1 MPENCVSAKII
12 VVGSLNTDLVACA
25 SRIPVAGETI
35 TGHTF
40 LSACGGKGA
49 NQAYAAAR
57 LGARVEMIGR
67 VGGDDFGKQMRAN
80 LENAGCDTA
89 GVETVSDISSGIAL
103 IFVGDNGQN
112 SIVVVPGANER
123 LTPADIETSKSRFT
137 GASSLLLQLET
148 PLATVQAAAA
158 AARAAGVRVILDPA
172 PAPSTALPDEFVRL
186 VDVLTPNE
194 SEAAI
199 LAGMPPGRMNVA
211 QAFEVAKKLQQLG
224 PRTVI
229 VKLGDKGCALRD
241 GNDEHALAA
250 PVVKAVDTTAAGD
263 VFNAALAV
271 ALGEGADM
279 VAACRAANRAAALS
293 VTRRGAQPAAP
304 SRAELDAFAP

>member
-1 MPENCVSAKII
+1 MK
-12 VVGSLNTDLVACA
+12 
-25 SRIPVAGETI
+25 
-35 TGHTF
+35 
-40 LSACGGKGA
+40 
-49 NQAYAAAR
+49 
-57 LGARVEMIGR
+57 
-67 VGGDDFGKQMRAN
+67 AN
-80 LENAGCDTA
+80 LESVGCDTT
-89 GVETVSDISSGIAL
+89 GVDAVTDTSSGIAL
-103 IFVGDNGQN
+103 IFVADSGQN

-123 LTPADIETSKSRFT
+123 LTSTDIEASKQRFR

-172 PAPSTALPDEFVRL
+172 PAPSKALPTGLVRL

-199 LAGMPPGRMNVA
+199 LAGMPPGRMNVT

-229 VKLGDKGCALRD
+229 VKLGDQGCALRD
-241 GNDEHALAA
+241 GDNEHALPA
-250 PVVKAVDTTAAGD
+250 PPVKAVDTTAAGD

-279 VAACRAANRAAALS
+279 VAACRSANRAAALS

-304 SRAELDAFAP
+304 SRTELDAFTP

>member
-1 MPENCVSAKII
+1 
-12 VVGSLNTDLVACA
+12 
-25 SRIPVAGETI
+25 
-35 TGHTF
+35 
-40 LSACGGKGA
+40 
-49 NQAYAAAR
+49 
-57 LGARVEMIGR
+57 
-67 VGGDDFGKQMRAN
+67 
-80 LENAGCDTA
+80 
-89 GVETVSDISSGIAL
+89 
-103 IFVGDNGQN
+103 
-112 SIVVVPGANER
+112 
-123 LTPADIETSKSRFT
+123 
-137 GASSLLLQLET
+137 
-148 PLATVQAAAA
+148 
-158 AARAAGVRVILDPA
+158 
-172 PAPSTALPDEFVRL
+172 
-186 VDVLTPNE
+186 
-194 SEAAI
+194 
-199 LAGMPPGRMNVA
+199 MNVA

-271 ALGEGADM
+271 ALGEGADT

>member
-1 MPENCVSAKII
+1 MSAKII

-67 VGGDDFGKQMRAN
+67 VGNDDFGKQMRAN
-80 LENAGCDTA
+80 LEKAGCDTA
-89 GVETVSDISSGIAL
+89 GVEAVSDISSGIAL

-123 LTPADIETSKSRFT
+123 LTPENIEAVKHRLT
-137 GASSLLLQLET
+137 GSSALLLQLET

-158 AARAAGVRVILDPA
+158 AGRAAGVRVILDPA
-172 PAPSTALPDEFVRL
+172 PAPSKTLPLELVRL

-199 LAGMPPGRMNVA
+199 LAGIPPGRMNVT
-211 QAFEVAKKLQQLG
+211 QAFEVAKKLQQRG

-229 VKLGDKGCALRD
+229 VKLGDQGCALRD
-241 GNDEHALAA
+241 ANDEHALPA
-250 PVVKAVDTTAAGD
+250 PTVKAVDTTAAGD

-279 VAACRAANRAAALS
+279 VAACRTANRAAALS

-304 SRAELDAFAP
+304 SRAELDAFAAH

>member
-1 MPENCVSAKII
+1 MSAKII

-172 PAPSTALPDEFVRL
+172 PAPSTALPAELVRL

>member
-1 MPENCVSAKII
+1 MSAKII

-57 LGARVEMIGR
+57 LGAHVEMIGR
-67 VGGDDFGKQMRAN
+67 VGNDDFAKQMRAN

-89 GVETVSDISSGIAL
+89 GVKAISGVSSGIAL
-103 IFVGDNGQN
+103 IFVGDSGQN

-123 LTPADIETSKSRFT
+123 LTPADIEASKQRFT
-137 GASSLLLQLET
+137 GASALLLQLET

-172 PAPSTALPDEFVRL
+172 PAPSKALPAELVRL

-199 LAGMPPGRMNVA
+199 LAGLPPGRMNVA
-211 QAFEVAKKLQQLG
+211 QAFDIAKKLQQLG

-229 VKLGDKGCALRD
+229 VKLGDQGCALRD
-241 GNDEHALAA
+241 GEAEHALPA
-250 PVVKAVDTTAAGD
+250 PSVKAVDTTAAGD

-279 VAACRAANRAAALS
+279 VAACRSANRAAALS

>member
-1 MPENCVSAKII
+1 MSAKII
-12 VVGSLNTDLVACA
+12 VVGSLNMDLVACA

-35 TGHTF
+35 TGHSF

-67 VGGDDFGKQMRAN
+67 VGNDDFATQMRAN
-80 LENAGCDTA
+80 LEKAGCDTV
-89 GVETVSDISSGIAL
+89 GVVAISGISSGIAL
-103 IFVGDNGQN
+103 IFVADSGQN
-112 SIVVVPGANER
+112 SIVVVPGANLR
-123 LTPADIETSKSRFT
+123 LTPADIEASKERFH

-148 PLATVQAAAA
+148 PLVTVQAAAA

-172 PAPSTALPDEFVRL
+172 PAPSKALPAELVRL

-229 VKLGDKGCALRD
+229 VKLGDQGCALRD
-241 GNDEHALAA
+241 ADDEHALPA
-250 PVVKAVDTTAAGD
+250 PAVKAVDTTAAGD

-293 VTRRGAQPAAP
+293 VTRRGAQPGAP

>member
-1 MPENCVSAKII
+1 MSAKII

-158 AARAAGVRVILDPA
+158 AARGAGVRVILDPA
-172 PAPSTALPDEFVRL
+172 PAPSTALPAELVRL